1 MYSDF
6 GARQFPGV
14 VSGSVFPAR
23 SVFRAGK
30 KYGKCGHM
38 KRIAVAIQK
47 GGVGKTTVSVSLA
60 AELAK
65 TRKVLLIDAD
75 PQGNSSS
82 CLLESFDYELAD
94 VLNGTV
100 TYDRA
105 IKPTGVENLFIIPT
119 VAIDD
124 RSSNALKL
132 YRANQA
138 AREPFIFVELTEEL
152 AKTDFDYCIFDTSP
166 NFDIFEENIMK
177 ATDEAVA
184 VVKADGFSQDGLE
197 IFRSNLRDFKR
208 RQHSQNPAL
217 NTIVLNEVNRS
228 YRLANGIIEALK
240 STDLNV
246 VEVPQ
251 DQSIKMSQI
260 ERLTV
265 QQRGAK
271 PATLGAFERLA
282 GLVG

>member
-1 MYSDF
+1 
-6 GARQFPGV
+6 
-14 VSGSVFPAR
+14 
-23 SVFRAGK
+23 
-30 KYGKCGHM
+30 M
-38 KRIAVAIQK
+38 KRITIAIQK

-65 TRKVLLIDAD
+65 KNKVLLIDAD
-75 PQGNSSS
+75 PQGNSTSS
-82 CLLESFDYELAD
+82 LLDSFDYELAD
-94 VLNGTV
+94 VLNGNV
-100 TYDRA
+100 TFDQA
-105 IKPTGVENLFIIPT
+105 IKPTEIENLFIIPT

-124 RSSNALKL
+124 KNNNALKL
-132 YRANQA
+132 YRSNQA

-197 IFRSNLRDFKR
+197 IFRNNLKDFKK
-208 RQHSQNPAL
+208 RQHSLNPTL
-217 NTIVLNEVNRS
+217 NTIVLNEVNHS
-228 YRLANGIIEALK
+228 YKLANGIIEALK

-251 DQSIKMSQI
+251 DQNVKMSQI
-260 ERLTV
+260 KRKTI
-265 QQRGAK
+265 QQNGAK
-271 PATLGAFERLA
+271 PDTLKAFSKLA
-282 GLVG
+282 ELVK